1 MYAKI
6 LCIPTVYPFYVN
18 LIQVHF
24 YVNTINIL
32 LKKTNFSL
40 IIAN

>member
-6 LCIPTVYPFYVN
+6 LCISTVYPFYVN
-18 LIQVHF
+18 LIQLHF
-24 YVNTINIL
+24 YVNTIL